1 MSRPGAPQRDM
12 TGIIARFIK
21 HSSIS
26 ESLHR
31 VNGMNFRCQEIAPD
45 MIDDLAGDNWKYV
58 YLVYVD
64 LLNEPSVW
72 SDTRRRLTMANR
84 LFVGI
89 SSDRNTAQVV
99 RFMKDG
105 AFEVV
110 GEKESDGRWVEAIG
124 AAASSQKLWLQ
135 VYGGQASGDQ
145 EILVGQSPEMVSLR
159 QNIRRLGPTDAT
171 VLIMGESGA
180 GKERVAEALH
190 KASGSK
196 EIVAVNCAAIP
207 RDLIEA
213 ELFGSE
219 KGAYTGAQA
228 RKGLVEQADNG
239 TLFLDE
245 IGELD
250 LSLQPKLLRF
260 LETRTFRRVG
270 GNRDI
275 PVSLRVIAATNRE
288 LDREIARGR
297 FRGDLYFRLSE
308 IILKIAP
315 LRLRKSD
322 LPIFARLFMERANA
336 RFGKNFEMIEPELLR
351 KFTQYDW
358 PGNVREFK
366 SSLDRLV
373 LMNFGTTLRACW
385 WDLPSSHMRNLH
397 ESSLPFPSEAASL
410 DGLNGPYPG
419 EGHSGINPYNSP
431 RPYPPVYA
439 PAHPHPH
446 PSGDFPSAPQGHF
459 PSQKERLARAH
470 ELLRQ
475 GESNLSVIS
484 AQLGIHPTTL
494 YRWRKQGKV

>member
-1 MSRPGAPQRDM
+1 M

-26 ESLHR
+26 DSLHR

-45 MIDDLAGDNWKYV
+45 LIDDLAGENWKYV
-58 YLVYVD
+58 YLVHVD
-64 LLNEPSVW
+64 LLKDPSVW

-89 SSDRNTAQVV
+89 SSDRNTGQVV
-99 RFMKDG
+99 QFMKDG

-110 GEKESDGRWVEAIG
+110 GESESDERWVQAIES
-124 AAASSQKLWLQ
+124 AASSQKLWLQ
-135 VYGGQASGDQ
+135 VYGGHTVGDQ
-145 EILVGQSPEMVSLR
+145 EILVGQSPEIVSLR

-180 GKERVAEALH
+180 GKEKVAEALH

-196 EIVAVNCAAIP
+196 ELVAVNCAAIP

-219 KGAYTGAQA
+219 KGAYTGAQL

-275 PVSLRVIAATNRE
+275 HVSLRVIAATNRE
-288 LDREIARGR
+288 LDREIAHGR

-322 LPIFARLFMERANA
+322 LPIFARLFMERANE
-336 RFGKNFEMIEPELLR
+336 RFGKNFEMIEPELLK
-351 KFTQYDW
+351 KFHQYEW
-358 PGNVREFK
+358 PGNVRELK

-385 WDLPSSHMRNLH
+385 WDMPVNHMQNLH
-397 ESSLPFPSEAASL
+397 ESSPSGPAEMFNA
-410 DGLNGPYPG
+410 DGFSEHYSGDGQPG
-419 EGHSGINPYNSP
+419 SISHSSP
-431 RPYPPVYA
+431 RPYPPAYA
-439 PAHPHPH
+439 PRHPHHQSPPPAGDY
-446 PSGDFPSAPQGHF
+446 PSPPQGHF
-459 PSQKERLARAH
+459 PSQKERLARAR
-470 ELLRQ
+470 ELLSQ